1 MMRHRLLYLSV
12 LFWLAGFSAAFAQ
25 DGAADIRKVL
35 VDQIKAWNDG
45 SVEGYMKGYWNSD
58 STAFVSGGTV
68 TRGYQDV
75 LARYKKAYDTRDK
88 MGTLEFSDLVIRNV
102 AANLAIATGAWQLTR
117 SNDKPGG
124 RFTLILEKKPEGWR
138 IVYDHTSS
146 AK

>member
-1 MMRHRLLYLSV
+1 MKRRVLHLLISFL
-12 LFWLAGFSAAFAQ
+12 LAGLCAAFAQ
-25 DGAADIRKVL
+25 DGTADIRKVL

-58 STAFVSGGTV
+58 STTFVSGGTV
-68 TRGYQDV
+68 TRGYRDV
-75 LARYKKAYDTRDK
+75 LARYKKAYDTREK
-88 MGTLEFSDLVIRNV
+88 MGKLEFSELGIRKV
-102 AANLAIATGAWQLTR
+102 TSDLAIATGAWQLTR